1 VTDEPDQTD
10 AHGVRERAYEISQEP
25 DAGTPD
31 ENWERAERELAV
43 AHEYDTADRDLEDLG
58 MAVSRFPLEVGALWR
73 LDLPRG
79 ERVEA
84 WDAGNA
90 GLVPPPPIMRLIEG
104 VVSGKQLVPAP
115 PAPHDPGAIRL
126 RAMIETQRQELLA
139 HEPGVRLGTDT
150 ENLHEH
156 RVAARRTRA
165 FLRATRE
172 HVDPDWQRLLS
183 TPLDELGALTGPV
196 RDLDVLL
203 EHVRK
208 ELDSLDEPDP
218 TGGRILVGR
227 LETQRHDARRVLV
240 ELLDTDSHRSLL
252 ARLRLPPRLAEGVE
266 AIPLEQIARNE
277 FRRLARA
284 VGRLGRHPDDAAIHR
299 LRIALKRARYAA
311 ELSEPGGKAGGR
323 FLADARAL
331 QTLLG
336 EHQDAAVAEERLRAT
351 TVVDAPTATA
361 FVAGRIAERQRARRE
376 RAVDR
381 LPAAWKRL
389 RSSGRRLGRK
399 AS

>member
-1 VTDEPDQTD
+1 MTDEPDQTD
-10 AHGVRERAYEISQEP
+10 AHGVRERAYEISQGP
-25 DAGTPD
+25 DPGTPD
-31 ENWERAERELAV
+31 ENWQRAERELAV
-43 AHEYDTADRDLEDLG
+43 VHEYDTADRDLEDLG
-58 MAVSRFPLEVGALWR
+58 MTVSRFPLEVGAIWR

-84 WDAGNA
+84 WEPGNA
-90 GLVPPPPIMRLIEG
+90 GLVPPHEIMRLIEG
-104 VVSGKQLVPAP
+104 VVVGKQLVPAP
-115 PAPHDPGAIRL
+115 PVPHDPGAIRL
-126 RAMIETQRQELLA
+126 RAMIETQREELLV
-139 HEPGVRLGTDT
+139 HEPGVRLGSDT

-172 HVDPDWQRLLS
+172 HVDPDWQQLLAA
-183 TPLDELGALTGPV
+183 PLDELGAVTGPV
-196 RDLDVLL
+196 RDLDVLI

-208 ELDSLDEPDP
+208 ELDSLGEADP
-218 TGGRILVGR
+218 TGGRILVDR
-227 LETQRHDARRVLV
+227 LETERREARRKLV
-240 ELLDTDSHRSLL
+240 ELLDTDTHRTLL

-266 AIPLEQIARNE
+266 AIPLQQIARNE

-284 VGRLGRHPDDAAIHR
+284 VGRLGKRPDDADIHR

-311 ELSEPGGKAGGR
+311 ELSEPGGKAGRR

-336 EHQDAAVAEERLRAT
+336 EHQDAAVAEERLRAA

-376 RAVDR
+376 RAVER
-381 LPAAWKRL
+381 LPDAWKRL
-389 RSSGRRLGRK
+389 RKSGRRLGRK
-399 AS
+399 R